1 VYVPRLG
8 IGNRVNIILVAAL
21 AFALILAAPTPM
33 TTKVYSDDVSA
44 DPVGNSP
51 PPATDDQKQQKPA
64 HDNNPPSNDK
74 NKQPPSDA
82 GVCVV
87 GVESTCNAKE
97 FQDPKLLGSGPKP
110 KPFDCN
116 GGLID
121 DKGNCIIE
129 GKPPFD
135 CNGGL
140 IDDKGNCISNLPDP
154 DDDCIFHPELAK
166 CKSDNGKCP
175 SGFANNENDHC
186 YKLGPCPPGFA
197 REDNDES
204 GACKKL
210 EIKCPSG
217 F

>member
-1 VYVPRLG
+1 VYVSNRW
-8 IGNRVNIILVAAL
+8 IGKNVNITLVAAL
-21 AFALILAAPTPM
+21 AFILTLAAPTAM
-33 TTKVYSDDVSA
+33 KTNVYADDVSA

-64 HDNNPPSNDK
+64 HDNNPPSDDK
-74 NKQPPSDA
+74 HKQPPSHA

-87 GVESTCNAKE
+87 GVESPCNAKE
-97 FQDPKLLGSGPKP
+97 FQHPKLLGPGLKP

-121 DKGNCIIE
+121 DKGNCIID

-140 IDDKGNCISNLPDP
+140 IDDKGNCISNIPGPDES
-154 DDDCIFHPELAK
+154 CIFDPTQKK
-166 CKSDNGKCP
+166 CAPDNQGNCP
-175 SGFANNENDHC
+175 PGFSHNSKDQCFPSH
-186 YKLGPCPPGFA
+186 KCPPGFA

-204 GACKKL
+204 GACKK
-210 EIKCPSG
+210 IPVK
-217 F
+217 